1 MSGPSTSSVP
11 VEAKKTRWAP
21 FVAAM
26 KKWTPSAATMK
37 RFASFIV
44 LCSLLIIATLGWK
57 FAMSELGYWT
67 RKLPVPWPAGVEINP
82 VTFQCTSLPKKIGPF
97 VRVESDGEIRGM
109 GEKDGQ
115 PDGEITYRD
124 DVLETLKVAT
134 TLDGERY
141 DSRTSNW
148 YVSRIYEDTR
158 EPLTSRY
165 RYWSLSI
172 TYYTGSEF
180 TVPHVP
186 DTCAQS
192 GGATLKD
199 KKILRAGPIQG
210 VPKSWADKAPLAAL
224 QFQSLDGLDLVSFYV
239 FSVNGDPEPNR
250 DVVRMSLMDLRKRY
264 VYFAKIQFEPR
275 NTMGDLKTTQKKA
288 LEFYETMLPEMLKQ
302 LPTQK
307 QIKQLRK

>member
-1 MSGPSTSSVP
+1 MSDLTTSSTP
-11 VEAKKTRWAP
+11 VEAKETSWVP
-21 FVAAM
+21 
-26 KKWTPSAATMK
+26 
-37 RFASFIV
+37 FIV
-44 LCSLLIIATLGWK
+44 LCSLLVIATLGWGIS
-57 FAMSELGYWT
+57 MSALGYWT

-82 VTFQCTSLPKKIGPF
+82 VTFQCTSLPTKIGPF
-97 VRVESDGEIRGM
+97 VRIESDGEIRGL

-115 PDGEITYRD
+115 PDGEITYRA

-134 TLDGERY
+134 TLDDQRY

-158 EPLTSRY
+158 EPKTSRY
-165 RYWSLSI
+165 RYWSLSV

-192 GGATLKD
+192 GGATLQGKE
-199 KKILRAGPIQG
+199 ILHAGRVRG
-210 VPKSWADKAPLAAL
+210 VPKAWEEDAPLAAL

-239 FSVNGDPEPNR
+239 FSVNGVPEPNR
-250 DVVRMSLMDLRKRY
+250 DVVRVSLMDLRKRY

-288 LEFYETMLPEMLKQ
+288 LEFYETMLPEVLKQ
-302 LPTQK
+302 LPTQED
-307 QIKQLRK
+307 IKQLRKLD

>member
-1 MSGPSTSSVP
+1 MSDPSTSSVP
-11 VEAKKTRWAP
+11 VEAKETN
-21 FVAAM
+21 
-26 KKWTPSAATMK
+26 WTP
-37 RFASFIV
+37 FIV
-44 LCSLLIIATLGWK
+44 LCSLLVVATLGWGIS
-57 FAMSELGYWT
+57 MSALGYWT

-82 VTFQCTSLPKKIGPF
+82 VTFQCTTLLKKIGPF
-97 VRVESDGEIRGM
+97 VRVESDGENRGL

-115 PDGEITYRD
+115 PDGEITYPD
-124 DVLETLKVAT
+124 DVLETLKVGT
-134 TLDGERY
+134 TLDNKRY

-148 YVSRIYEDTR
+148 YVARIYEDTR
-158 EPLTSRY
+158 EAKTSRY

-192 GGATLKD
+192 GGATLQGKE
-199 KKILRAGPIQG
+199 ILHAGPIQG
-210 VPKSWADKAPLAAL
+210 VPKSWEDKAPLAAL

-239 FSVNGDPEPNR
+239 FSVNGSPEPNR

-264 VYFAKIQFEPR
+264 VYFAKIQFSPLKPR
-275 NTMGDLKTTQKKA
+275 GDLKTTQKKA
-288 LEFYETMLPEMLKQ
+288 LEFYETMLPEILKQ

-307 QIKQLRK
+307 DIKQLRKLD